1 MASDPC
7 NYDELMSPILN
18 IKDIVLCLD
27 SVSMKSLL
35 RGGAFMLLVLEMSFT
50 MPPDRKT
57 EDDSVV
63 CKICR

>member
-35 RGGAFMLLVLEMSFT
+35 RRVAFMLLVLEMSFT

-57 EDDSVV
+57 DDDLVV
-63 CKICR
+63 CKINE